1 MNDIDKSL
9 ETKEPVEK
17 AADLLH
23 KIAFTESMIN
33 RYADKARVK
42 IEAIQNELAAES
54 KVYVDML
61 AVLVAELTDISKEYK
76 NQLCPVSYDKKG
88 KEKNKR
94 SLLLKFGEFGFKKT
108 SSIDVP
114 VESYTAK
121 LIEEDKKDLAIQT
134 GINTAL
140 SREPKINKKLLQAYD
155 DEVLKEFGI
164 TRNTDEVFFYEAN
177 PESVIAELE
186 GGKKNVS

>member
-17 AADLLH
+17 AANLLH

-33 RYADKARVK
+33 RYTDKARVK

-61 AVLVAELTDISKEYK
+61 AVLVAELNNLSKEFK
-76 NQLCPVSYDKKG
+76 DQLCPVAYDKKG

-114 VESYTAK
+114 VESYTVQ
-121 LIEEDKKDLAIQT
+121 LIEKDKKELAEQT
-134 GINTAL
+134 GINLTL
-140 SREPKINKKLLQAYD
+140 TREPKINKKLLQAYD
-155 DEVLKEFGI
+155 DDVLKEFGI
-164 TRNTDEVFFYEAN
+164 KRDTEEVFFYEAN

-186 GGKKNVS
+186 GGK